1 MITIQ
6 QIFEMRRSG
15 QIEEA
20 YEAAR
25 VAYKSHHG
33 HYTTL
38 CMFWTAID
46 MADLQ
51 IQRRNR
57 QDARLI
63 LLALCRLYPSLQ
75 DADKQAIGKLNLLIH
90 KCKCLD

>member
-6 QIFEMRRSG
+6 DIFKMRRNG
-15 QIEEA
+15 QVEQA

-25 VAYKSHHG
+25 AAYKTNHG

-57 QDARLI
+57 EDARLI
-63 LLALCRLYPSLQ
+63 LLALCRLYPNLQ
-75 DADKQAIGKLNLLIH
+75 DPHKEAIGRLNLTIH
-90 KCKCLD
+90 KCKCLY